1 MQKSQKNKQLLAT
14 ITLAIILFVGLI
26 LRLYKINSPLADYHS
41 WRQADTASVAKIF
54 AEEGFDLLK
63 PRYHDLSS
71 VQSGKENPEGLRMVE
86 FPIYNA
92 AVAFVYKQIGM
103 LPVEVYGRIVS
114 IFAAL
119 LSIAIIFYLMKKE
132 YDLKTAAIA
141 GFSFATLPFIVYF
154 TRVVLPEPTAVAFLM
169 LAIFFAYLFSYE
181 EYRRKAI
188 LFYFISLIFFAL
200 SLLVKPTTIFYAI
213 VIFYLIYRRYDIFAF
228 TRPQTYLY
236 FITAVIPVALWRF
249 YILKYPEGIPAFSW
263 LTTTVNTPRGL
274 ENIFFK
280 PSFFY
285 WVFFQRINNLILG
298 GFLTFFLIY
307 ALVRTRNA
315 LVISFLLSSLAYLF
329 TFQGGNVQ
337 HEYYQTLIF
346 PTIAILIAAGF
357 HEYYRQTK
365 HKFLTYPVFII
376 IFAFSWYFSFKL
388 VKPYYNIPSDLIN
401 YATIIK
407 SFTNKDDL
415 IITDRNGDT
424 TLLYLSDRK
433 GYPVFPDD
441 FEKLRKQGYKY
452 FATDKPEAAKS
463 LLKQYPFLKVAFKS
477 NKFYL
482 LKIE

>member
-1 MQKSQKNKQLLAT
+1 MQKTQKNKRLLS
-14 ITLAIILFVGLI
+14 IIILTIILLTALI

-71 VQSGKENPEGLRMVE
+71 VQSGKDNPQGLRMVE

-92 AVAFVYKQIGM
+92 VFAFAYKQIGI
-103 LPVEVYGRIVS
+103 LPIEIYGRIVS
-114 IFAAL
+114 IISSLA
-119 LSIAIIFYLMKKE
+119 SIYVIFYLMKKE

-141 GFSFATLPFIVYF
+141 GFSFAVLPFIVYF

-181 EYRRKAI
+181 EYKKRAI
-188 LFYFISLIFFAL
+188 VFYFISLIFFAL
-200 SLLVKPTTIFYAI
+200 SLLIKPTTIFYSI

-298 GFLTFFLIY
+298 GFLVFFLVY

-315 LVISFLLSSLAYLF
+315 LVISFVLSSLAYLF

-337 HEYYQTLIF
+337 HEYYQILIF
-346 PTIAILIAAGF
+346 PTIAILISAGF
-357 HEYYRQTK
+357 YEYYNQTK
-365 HKFLTYPVFII
+365 HKIFTYPVFIV
-376 IFAFSWYFSFKL
+376 IFVFSWYFSFKL

-424 TLLYLSDRK
+424 TLLYLSNRK

-441 FEKLRKQGYKY
+441 FEKLRRQGYRY
-452 FATDKPEAAKS
+452 FATDKPEAAQS
-463 LLKQYPFLKVAFKS
+463 LLEKYDFFKIAFKS
-477 NKFYL
+477 DKFYL
-482 LKIE
+482 LKME